1 MGSLSLLH
9 GIFPTQESNQ
19 GLLHCRQILYPLS
32 YRGSPKQPYK
42 GSQDNPIKQIQ
53 LMLQFCKR
61 TNSASEMKVLPRQQ
75 MIELGVSLRFDSK
88 TCVPDPLNYD
98 FLIIKIQLRYIMPPS
113 SFLPHQSSLCWFWLS
128 WIPRVGMACASFGV
142 AASSVSSWRVD
153 QGQPGLGGHF
163 QPEVVTML
171 LYLSISY
178 FSLQFHPTR
187 MSHKNIHCLG
197 VGHSCNSRCVKSCCM
212 NQP

>member
-1 MGSLSLLH
+1 MDCTVHGILQARILQWVALPFSGDLPNPGIEPRSPTLQADYLPAEPQEKPRNSWVGRLSLLQQ
-9 GIFPTQESNQ
+9 IFPAQELNW

-32 YRGSPKQPYK
+32 YQGSPKQPYK

-98 FLIIKIQLRYIMPPS
+98 FLIIKIQLHYIMPPS

-128 WIPRVGMACASFGV
+128 WM
-142 AASSVSSWRVD
+142 
-153 QGQPGLGGHF
+153 
-163 QPEVVTML
+163 
-171 LYLSISY
+171 
-178 FSLQFHPTR
+178 
-187 MSHKNIHCLG
+187 
-197 VGHSCNSRCVKSCCM
+197 
-212 NQP
+212 